1 MSFHSFKRAL
11 TRAKIRF
18 IKISGGRS
26 RMSEDTKFIY
36 AIVRAMVKHPG
47 TKFLTAPISQTYYLE
62 NKKLDYFIVL
72 DLESVRITNHKFYA
86 SKSVNTSDGDKMV
99 SYVRSHIENI
109 RKEMEKEIFQNQH
122 ALYKNIYE
130 NLKASID

>member
-1 MSFHSFKRAL
+1 MSFHSFKRAI

-26 RMSEDTKFIY
+26 KMAEDTKFIY
-36 AIVRAMVKHPG
+36 AIVRAMVNHPD

-72 DLESVRITNHKFYA
+72 DMECIRITNHKFYA
-86 SKSVNTSDGDKMV
+86 SKSVNTSDGDRMV
-99 SYVRSHIENI
+99 SYVKNHIEGI
-109 RKEMEKEIFQNQH
+109 RKEMENEIFQNQH
-122 ALYKNIYE
+122 ALYRNIYE

>member
-1 MSFHSFKRAL
+1 MSFHSFKRAIIR
-11 TRAKIRF
+11 TKIRF
-18 IKISGGRS
+18 IKITEGRS
-26 RMSEDTKFIY
+26 KMSEDTKFIY

-72 DLESVRITNHKFYA
+72 DLDCVRITNHKFYA
-86 SKSVNTSDGDKMV
+86 SKSVNSSDGDKMLG
-99 SYVRSHIENI
+99 YVRRHIENI

-122 ALYKNIYE
+122 SLYKNIYE
-130 NLKASID
+130 NLKTSTD